1 MKSENATKQR
11 IRETAL
17 DLFAKKS
24 FEAVTLNEICKASGV
39 NKHSFYYY
47 FKSKDD
53 ILDKFYE
60 IPCQL
65 EPADLERILATDSY
79 VEKLWLLMKTN
90 IDYPDRYGVSI
101 IRQIFIKNLTSD
113 VGTFMLSEKQK
124 EMLRL
129 QQGII
134 DKGKA
139 CGQFQSNLD
148 SSMLMI
154 LLRQSIHSLL
164 LAWCIKNGSFSFPDA
179 CRFFYETLF
188 QVPDALRTMKESP
201 LPAPL

>member
-1 MKSENATKQR
+1 MKTENTTKQR

-129 QQGII
+129 QQSII